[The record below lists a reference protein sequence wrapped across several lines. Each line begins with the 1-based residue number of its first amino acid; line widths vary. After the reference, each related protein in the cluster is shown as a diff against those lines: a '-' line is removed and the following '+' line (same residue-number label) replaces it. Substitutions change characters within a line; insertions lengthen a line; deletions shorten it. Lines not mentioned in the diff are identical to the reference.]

1 MQHND
6 TIRYNT
12 ITSVPIHTSI
22 RYSGESNN
30 YIITVYE
37 GVSGGDIIEYDV
49 YNIAVAANYLNHQI
63 FVLYSNI
70 IYSVLLPPRGLT
82 TTGLTIV
89 DSQTHSQPYKSSLRS
104 FFI

>member
-1 MQHND
+1 MQITRVSRLNYNHGNTSSFIQMQHTD

-37 GVSGGDIIEYDV
+37 GVSGSDITEYDV
-49 YNIAVAANYLNHQI
+49 YNIAVAANYLNQ
-63 FVLYSNI
+63 
-70 IYSVLLPPRGLT
+70 
-82 TTGLTIV
+82 
-89 DSQTHSQPYKSSLRS
+89 
-104 FFI
+104 